1 VRVVSL
7 LPSATE
13 IVCALGA
20 AGELVGVSHECD
32 HPPEVAG
39 LPALTASRLPD
50 AGASGDIDRSVRE
63 LLRAALAIYDLD
75 VDRLAALA
83 PDVIVTQDLCEVCA
97 VSYSAVCAATERLAG
112 RDVEVVSL
120 HPRRLGDIWDDLRR
134 VAAALDRRAAG
145 EALVGGLLERLSRLE
160 GQAAGGGRPTVVSIE
175 WLDPV
180 MLGGTW
186 MPELIAVAGG
196 HPLGAAAGEQA
207 PTLDLPALGALE
219 PEVVVV
225 KPCGYPVERTL
236 AELELLPKVL
246 PWEAWPAVAAG
257 RVYVADGNAYFNRSG
272 PRIVDSAE
280 LLAACLHP
288 GRFPAH
294 LERHREAV
302 RRVDAGL
309 GVHPVGPSVGPEA
322 GIGLVTGA
330 RDRGRPPR
338 GRGRRSGE
346 GPAPAGPG

>member
-1 VRVVSL
+1 VRVVTL

-20 AGELVGVSHECD
+20 AGDLVGVSHECD

-39 LPALTASRLPD
+39 RPVLTSSRLPGT
-50 AGASGDIDRSVRE
+50 GASGDLDRSVRE

-75 VDRLAALA
+75 VDRLAALE
-83 PDVIVTQDLCEVCA
+83 PDVVVTQDLCEVCA
-97 VSYSAVCAATERLAG
+97 VSYGAVCAATERLAG

-120 HPRRLGDIWDDLRR
+120 HPLRLDDIWADIRR
-134 VAAALDRRAAG
+134 VAAAIGRRDAG
-145 EALVGGLLERLSRLE
+145 EALVGGLLERLGRLE
-160 GQAAGGGRPTVVSIE
+160 RRAAGSARPRVVSIE

-186 MPELIAVAGG
+186 MPELIRAAGG
-196 HPLGAAAGEQA
+196 DPLGVAAGERA
-207 PTLDLPALGALE
+207 PTLDWDGLAALD

-225 KPCGYPVERTL
+225 KPCGYPVGRTL
-236 AELELLPKVL
+236 AELDLLSKVL
-246 PWEAWPAVAAG
+246 PWERWPAVRDG

-288 GRFPAH
+288 GRFPDH
-294 LERHREAV
+294 LERYATAMCR
-302 RRVDAGL
+302 L
-309 GVHPVGPSVGPEA
+309 
-322 GIGLVTGA
+322 
-330 RDRGRPPR
+330 
-338 GRGRRSGE
+338 
-346 GPAPAGPG
+346 

>member
-20 AGELVGVSHECD
+20 GDELVGVSHECD

-39 LPALTASRLPD
+39 LPALTAARLRPG
-50 AGASGDIDRSVRE
+50 GASGEVDRSVRD

-75 VDRLAALA
+75 VDRLAALD
-83 PDVIVTQDLCEVCA
+83 PDVVVTQDLCEVCA
-97 VSYSAVCAATERLAG
+97 VSYGTVCTALDRLAG
-112 RDVEVVSL
+112 REVRVVSL
-120 HPRRLGDIWDDLRR
+120 HPRRLGDIWDDVGR
-134 VAAALDRRAAG
+134 VAAALGREEAG
-145 EALVGGLLERLSRLE
+145 AALVGGLAERLHRV
-160 GQAAGGGRPTVVSIE
+160 GRRAAGAGRPRVVSVE

-186 MPELIAVAGG
+186 MPELVAAAGG
-196 HPLGAAAGEQA
+196 EPLGVAAGEQA
-207 PTLDLPALGALE
+207 PTLDLAALATLA

-236 AELELLPKVL
+236 AELDLLPKVL
-246 PWEAWPAVAAG
+246 PWDDWPAVAAG

-272 PRIVDSAE
+272 PRIADSAE

-288 GRFPAH
+288 GRFPDH
-294 LERHREAV
+294 LGRYRAAV

-309 GVHPVGPSVGPEA
+309 GVHPA
-322 GIGLVTGA
+322 
-330 RDRGRPPR
+330 
-338 GRGRRSGE
+338 
-346 GPAPAGPG
+346 

>member
-1 VRVVSL
+1 VARVVSL

-39 LPALTASRLPD
+39 LPALTASRLP
-50 AGASGDIDRSVRE
+50 GVGTSGDIDRSVRE

-75 VDRLAALA
+75 VDRLAVLE
-83 PDVIVTQDLCEVCA
+83 PDVVVTQDLCEVCA
-97 VSYSAVCAATERLAG
+97 VSYGAVCAALDRLAG

-120 HPRRLGDIWDDLRR
+120 HPRQLDDIWDDIRR
-134 VAAALDRRAAG
+134 VAAALGRRSAG
-145 EALVGGLLERLSRLE
+145 EALIGGLLERLGRLE
-160 GQAAGGGRPTVVSIE
+160 RQAAGGGRPTVVSIE

-196 HPLGAAAGEQA
+196 DPLGVAAGEQA
-207 PTLDLPALGALE
+207 PTLDLAALGDLE
-219 PEVVVV
+219 PEVVV
-225 KPCGYPVERTL
+225 
-236 AELELLPKVL
+236 

-257 RVYVADGNAYFNRSG
+257 RVYLADGNAYFNRSG

-288 GRFPAH
+288 GRFPDH
-294 LERHREAV
+294 LERYRGAV

-309 GVHPVGPSVGPEA
+309 GVHPVGP
-322 GIGLVTGA
+322 
-330 RDRGRPPR
+330 
-338 GRGRRSGE
+338 
-346 GPAPAGPG
+346 

>member
-1 VRVVSL
+1 MPDPVRVVSL

-20 AGELVGVSHECD
+20 GGQLVGVSHECD

-39 LPALTASRLPD
+39 LPALTASRLP
-50 AGASGDIDRSVRE
+50 GGGTSGGIDRSVRE

-75 VDRLAALA
+75 VDRLAALE
-83 PDVIVTQDLCEVCA
+83 PDVVVTQDLCEVCA
-97 VSYSAVCAATERLAG
+97 VSYGAVCAATERLAG
-112 RDVEVVSL
+112 RQVEVVSL
-120 HPRRLGDIWDDLRR
+120 HPRRLDDIWGDVRR
-134 VAAALDRRAAG
+134 VAAAIGRQAAG
-145 EALVGGLLERLSRLE
+145 EALLDGLLERLGRVRR
-160 GQAAGGGRPTVVSIE
+160 QAAGAGRPTVVSIE

-186 MPELIAVAGG
+186 MPELIAAAGG
-196 HPLGAAAGEQA
+196 DPLGVAAGEQA
-207 PTLDLPALGALE
+207 PTLDLAALGALA

-236 AELELLPKVL
+236 AELDLLPKVL
-246 PWEAWPAVAAG
+246 PWETWPAVAAG
-257 RVYVADGNAYFNRSG
+257 RVYLADGNAYFNRSG

-288 GRFPAH
+288 GRFPEH
-294 LERHREAV
+294 LERYRGAA

-309 GVHPVGPSVGPEA
+309 GVHPLGP
-322 GIGLVTGA
+322 
-330 RDRGRPPR
+330 
-338 GRGRRSGE
+338 
-346 GPAPAGPG
+346 

>member
-1 VRVVSL
+1 MADAKPLRVVSL

-13 IVCALGA
+13 IVCALGGR
-20 AGELVGVSHECD
+20 GELVGVSHECD

-39 LPALTASRLPD
+39 LPALTSSRLGD
-50 AGASGDIDRSVRE
+50 GGSSGQIDRSVRE

-75 VDRLAALA
+75 VDRLAGLD
-83 PDVIVTQDLCEVCA
+83 PDVVVTQDLCEVCA
-97 VSYSAVCAATERLAG
+97 VPYGAVCAALDRLAG
-112 RDVEVVSL
+112 REVQVVSL
-120 HPRRLGDIWDDLRR
+120 HPRRLGDIWDDVRR
-134 VAAALDRRAAG
+134 VAAAIGREAAG
-145 EALVGGLLERLSRLE
+145 EALVRGLLERLGRVE
-160 GQAAGGGRPTVVSIE
+160 RRVAGAGRPGVVSVE

-196 HPLGAAAGEQA
+196 LPLGVAAGERA
-207 PTLDLPALGALE
+207 PTLDLAALGALA

-236 AELELLPKVL
+236 AELELLAKVL
-246 PWEAWPAVAAG
+246 PWDAWPAVRAG

-288 GRFPAH
+288 DRFPDR
-294 LERHREAV
+294 LGLDLQAV
-302 RRVDAGL
+302 RRVDAEL
-309 GVHPVGPSVGPEA
+309 AVHPALLDTCPYGG
-322 GIGLVTGA
+322 
-330 RDRGRPPR
+330 
-338 GRGRRSGE
+338 
-346 GPAPAGPG
+346 

>member
-1 VRVVSL
+1 MPDPVRVVSL

-20 AGELVGVSHECD
+20 GGQLVGVSHECD

-39 LPALTASRLPD
+39 LPALTASRLP
-50 AGASGDIDRSVRE
+50 GGGGTSGGIDRSVRE

-75 VDRLAALA
+75 VDRLAALE
-83 PDVIVTQDLCEVCA
+83 PDVVVTQDLCEVCA
-97 VSYSAVCAATERLAG
+97 VSYGAVCAATERLAG
-112 RDVEVVSL
+112 RQVEVVSL
-120 HPRRLGDIWDDLRR
+120 HPRRLDDIWGDVRR
-134 VAAALDRRAAG
+134 VAAAVGRQEAA
-145 EALVGGLLERLSRLE
+145 EALLDGLLERLGRV
-160 GQAAGGGRPTVVSIE
+160 GRQAAGAGRPTVVSIE

-186 MPELIAVAGG
+186 MPELIAAAGG
-196 HPLGAAAGEQA
+196 DPLGVAAGEQA
-207 PTLDLPALGALE
+207 PTLDLAALGALA

-236 AELELLPKVL
+236 AELDLLPKVL
-246 PWEAWPAVAAG
+246 PWETWPAVAAG
-257 RVYVADGNAYFNRSG
+257 RVYLADGNAYFNRSG

-288 GRFPAH
+288 GRFPEH
-294 LERHREAV
+294 LERYRGAA

-309 GVHPVGPSVGPEA
+309 GVHPLGP
-322 GIGLVTGA
+322 
-330 RDRGRPPR
+330 
-338 GRGRRSGE
+338 
-346 GPAPAGPG
+346 